1 MCLSICTCMSTYLCS
16 VRQKQFHYILHDD
29 VTKFILHEHIL
40 ILDRRRIINASRE
53 KTSKVRS
60 SAHVGRNCSI
70 FTEGI
75 FFNKPS
81 KKKKGGGAETFY
93 TKVQFFI
100 SLLTFLIIKHKW
112 ANRMNCHAT
121 HVLTN
126 LFNSTHWE
134 LCTCELFNRQTSSVI
149 ISHFLR

>member
-1 MCLSICTCMSTYLCS
+1 MSTYLCS

-60 SAHVGRNCSI
+60 NAHVGRNCSI

-81 KKKKGGGAETFY
+81 KKKKGGRN
-93 TKVQFFI
+93 
-100 SLLTFLIIKHKW
+100 FLH
-112 ANRMNCHAT
+112 
-121 HVLTN
+121 
-126 LFNSTHWE
+126 
-134 LCTCELFNRQTSSVI
+134 QSSVFHKSTDI
-149 ISHFLR
+149 PDN